1 MEIKNLC
8 TLFLCTLLVSC
19 SPKNEPVMP
28 PSGGGSSMQILPPF
42 AEPYLKWDCTYKEL
56 MNRMAQA
63 GFSTSRITERSV
75 YYDYFTGGN
84 NLLETAV
91 VNLDVD
97 QNYIGAEVTVRSL
110 MVSQTDI
117 KKYLSQQ
124 YVQTGTAQYPT
135 PEIFYRSKTMTDS
148 ILVSYRMEAGCPTI
162 TYTKGMN

>member
-1 MEIKNLC
+1 
-8 TLFLCTLLVSC
+8 
-19 SPKNEPVMP
+19 
-28 PSGGGSSMQILPPF
+28 MQILPPF

-91 VNLDVD
+91 VSLDAD

-110 MVSQTDI
+110 TVSQTDI

-124 YVQTGTAQYPT
+124 YVQTGTTQYPT